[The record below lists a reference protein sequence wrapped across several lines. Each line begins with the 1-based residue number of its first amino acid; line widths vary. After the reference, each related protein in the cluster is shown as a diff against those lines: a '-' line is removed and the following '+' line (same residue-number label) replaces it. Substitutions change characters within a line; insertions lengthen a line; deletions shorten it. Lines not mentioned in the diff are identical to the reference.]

1 MIQVFRTLDDGI
13 HQINEIQEGCWV
25 ALTAPSPTEIKEIAD
40 QYDIDLD
47 HLQAPLDEEERS
59 RIEVEDNY
67 TLIIVDIPI
76 TEERRGKEYFV
87 TVPCGIIITENLI
100 FTVCLYETPILTAFM
115 DGRIRNFWT
124 FKKTR
129 FILQILYRNAS
140 QYLQYLRFIDKK
152 SDDVETKLHKSHKNA
167 ELVEFLELE
176 KSLVYFT
183 TSLRSNEAVFEK
195 MLKIE
200 QIKKYP
206 EDEDLLEDVI
216 IENKQAMEMATIYS
230 GILNSTMDGYANII
244 NNNMNN
250 SMKFLAVLTIVM
262 SIPTMVASFAGMNVP
277 GIPFEHH
284 PFGFWIMVGVGVLIA
299 IIAAIFLHIKKM
311 F

>member
-1 MIQVFRTLDDGI
+1 MIRVFRTLDDGI
-13 HQINEIQEGCWV
+13 HKINEIQEGCWV
-25 ALTAPSPTEIKEIAD
+25 ALTAPSPTELKEISEN
-40 QYDIDLD
+40 YDIDID

-59 RIEVEDNY
+59 RIEVEDHY
-67 TLIIVDIPI
+67 TLIIVDIPM
-76 TEERRGKEYFV
+76 TEERKGKDYFV
-87 TVPCGIIITENLI
+87 TIPCGIIIAEDLI
-100 FTVCLYETPILTAFM
+100 FTICLIDTPVLTAFM
-115 DGRIRNFWT
+115 DGRIRNFFT

-140 QYLQYLRFIDKK
+140 MYLQYLRFIDKK
-152 SDDVETKLHKSHKNA
+152 SEEVEQKLHISQKNA
-167 ELVEFLELE
+167 ELIEFLELE

-183 TSLRSNEAVFEK
+183 TSLRSNEVVLEK

-216 IENKQAMEMATIYS
+216 IENKQAIEMANIYS
-230 GILNSTMDGYANII
+230 GILNGTMDAYANII
-244 NNNMNN
+244 SNNMNI

-262 SIPTMVASFAGMNVP
+262 SIPTMIASFAGMNVY
-277 GIPFEHH
+277 GIPFSNH
-284 PFGFWIMVGVGVLIA
+284 PYGFWIMVALGIGIA
-299 IIAAIFLHIKKM
+299 CITGFILHRKKM